1 MTKEDFLIKNL
12 GTIAKSRT
20 SGILSAGLSCFPIAM
35 LSSLLHYIG
44 LKVTGY
50 WMICSFIQLLWRKCR
65 QLEILISSGSLE
77 LGSAQSILLL
87 TMLKLSAN
95 KMKISSMPLFAY
107 AVLSIRDFTKRN
119 CDYLPMLRI
128 QVCLGIEDWWDIC
141 SFWGYMEWTTWAWNR
156 NQVASQRRS

>member
-35 LSSLLHYIG
+35 LYSLLHYIG

-50 WMICSFIQLLWRKCR
+50 WTICSFIQLLWRKCR
-65 QLEILISSGSLE
+65 QLEILISLGSLE

-87 TMLKLSAN
+87 TMLKSSAN
-95 KMKISSMPLFAY
+95 KMKISSMPLFAN

-119 CDYLPMLRI
+119 CD
-128 QVCLGIEDWWDIC
+128 CLCCVFRYVWVSKADGTFAVSED
-141 SFWGYMEWTTWAWNR
+141 TWNEPLGR
-156 NQVASQRRS
+156 ET